1 MKCKDKE
8 CKHKEWNGGDGISDF
23 YFCKEVGVSVER
35 GECECLLEEMEKQG
49 WQNVIIVKN

>member
-35 GECECLLEEMEKQG
+35 GECECLLEEMEK
-49 WQNVIIVKN
+49 